1 VSIHLEFITLAH
13 FSEGW
18 CGTPYPGSSMAP
30 EDPSNKEILLQETA
44 QHLGPQALDTVDIS
58 RVLEPVPDGTGRL
71 PSIPVCITQDP
82 VPQNIRHDPAA
93 IMVGF
98 GTEIP
103 RWKPGSV
110 IRWTAWKMGYDSQDD
125 ANYAA
130 AQLQRAAEEWNK
142 FKIGV
147 TFEYVSLAKDAN
159 FVLSHGGSKGTVL
172 ASSYFPNN
180 KDLNFVY
187 VYSFAF
193 QPDWK
198 PFLWKVFTHELG
210 HVIGLRHEFAMDP
223 GNYFEGG
230 AVQINEKNPLSVM
243 NYRPEPPE
251 IQQSD
256 VEATKKFYSLLA
268 GTTISTTAIVDY
280 VPG

>member
-1 VSIHLEFITLAH
+1 
-13 FSEGW
+13 
-18 CGTPYPGSSMAP
+18 MALD
-30 EDPSNKEILLQETA
+30 DPSNKEILLQETA
-44 QHLGPQALDTVDIS
+44 QHLGKPALDTVDIAH
-58 RVLEPVPDGTGRL
+58 VAEPVPNSTGRL
-71 PSIPVCITQDP
+71 PSIPVCITQEP
-82 VPQNIRHDPAA
+82 VPQNIKHDPAA
-93 IMVGF
+93 IMVGL
-98 GTEIP
+98 GTEVP

-110 IRWTAWKMGYDSQDD
+110 IKWTAWKMGYDSQED

-130 AQLQRAAEEWNK
+130 AHLQRATEAWNNLN
-142 FKIGV
+142 IGI
-147 TFEYVSLAKDAN
+147 TFEFVPFAKDAN

-210 HVIGLRHEFAMDP
+210 HVFGLRHEFAMDP
-223 GNYFEGG
+223 GPYFEGD
-230 AVQINEKNPLSVM
+230 AVQIDAKNPLSVM
-243 NYRPEPPE
+243 NYRQEPPE

-256 VEATKKFYSLLA
+256 VEATKKFYSLPA
-268 GTTISTTAIVDY
+268 GFIIATTAIVDY
-280 VPG
+280 VPK